1 MTQGNVP
8 SPGRPES
15 FTRYSTHPVSD
26 MKWKK
31 VLSTAGGRPSPLSA
45 VVRPMSYRDIGVFP
59 NQFAAF
65 FCLLWLANNLQSPI
79 TSRRYGHSSPLISS
93 NIDMSLAGGL
103 VFFSFWVLL
112 GSSGFFWRSSGVLLA
127 FFCVIEHQKNAR
139 RTPEE
144 HQKNTRRN
152 ARRTQKNPEGEEHQ
166 PPLHTEAHVNRLS
179 ADSPRLACRRRSTMC

>member
-65 FCLLWLANNLQSPI
+65 FCLLWLANNPQSPI
-79 TSRRYGHSSPLISS
+79 TSRRYGHLSPFISPP
-93 NIDMSLAGGL
+93 IDMSLAGGL

-112 GSSGFFWRSSGVLLA
+112 GSSGFFWVLLVFFWCSSGVLLA
-127 FFCVIEHQKNAR
+127 FFWCSITQKNAR

-144 HQKNTRRN
+144 PRRTQKNTRR
-152 ARRTQKNPEGEEHQ
+152 TPEEK
-166 PPLHTEAHVNRLS
+166 PPPCPLLPLYKPKRQVTSSRIT
-179 ADSPRLACRRRSTMC
+179 R